1 MPQDSEKRV
10 QKPYTVY
17 FNEDE
22 LELLEKIDDAR
33 ILKGMS
39 KKGFFLYGIA
49 NLVPEL
55 APDIIRHLTKRP
67 YSKNTAAVIKDA
79 HDATEHTND

>member
-1 MPQDSEKRV
+1 MEQDEKRV

-17 FNEDE
+17 FNQDE
-22 LELLEKIDDAR
+22 MDLYEKIEEAR
-33 ILKGMS
+33 QLKGMS

-67 YSKNTAAVIKDA
+67 YSKNTAAVAKDIN
-79 HDATEHTND
+79 DATNTND